1 MPARQRDSFR
11 VKPSSGHSGQVAF
24 AEVTCLSKLFC
35 VACPQRLFTRVA
47 ADGGCYCLVIA
58 VGADAPHCTDFEGS
72 GDPCLKFDLLARQT
86 PALAVVTVLARWE
99 PHRPNAS
106 QSTSPASDVV
116 IAFKF

>member
-1 MPARQRDSFR
+1 M
-11 VKPSSGHSGQVAF
+11 
-24 AEVTCLSKLFC
+24 
-35 VACPQRLFTRVA
+35 
-47 ADGGCYCLVIA
+47 VIA

-116 IAFKF
+116 IAFKFCTNQNFAALPRSCSSADSSLYPPI